1 MKQEYSAGAGRTA
14 EVGIQRAR
22 ERDLDAIDSLYR
34 ELKVDEYEQYARGA
48 RKMRARFRRIARAR
62 DHHLMVAECAGR
74 VVGTL
79 HVLIFRH
86 LGHGARPGAIVE
98 NVVVTEAMRSRGI
111 GEALMKAARRI
122 AQREGCYKPAL
133 TSRTHRKAAH
143 RFYERLGYRH

>member
-1 MKQEYSAGAGRTA
+1 MKQEYSVGAGRTA

-74 VVGTL
+74 VVAPFTSSSSVTWGM
-79 HVLIFRH
+79 
-86 LGHGARPGAIVE
+86 ARGP
-98 NVVVTEAMRSRGI
+98 
-111 GEALMKAARRI
+111 AR
-122 AQREGCYKPAL
+122 
-133 TSRTHRKAAH
+133 
-143 RFYERLGYRH
+143 